1 MNSIAILASSD
12 RGLETALRLRRDL
25 PEAQVFSTRK
35 GPTPDAYYA
44 AIPSIAEFLSSRFGD
59 FAGLLFVGALG
70 ICVRSIAPHLQD
82 KASDPAVV
90 NVDDA
95 GRFAQAV
102 LSGHQGGANDLT
114 ARVARILG
122 ALPVI
127 TTASD
132 TRGLWP
138 LDTLH
143 RRYGWRL
150 DSAGSLN
157 ALQSAFLNGRPTALL
172 LAVRDEG
179 ALHLERTRPDHV
191 EVFHDYEAID
201 FSRFEILLAV
211 TPFLHQPPVP
221 ALFYRPRVLNLGVGC
236 EKGLD
241 PAAFPVSLDEELG
254 RKGLSLKAVRALG
267 TIDIKA
273 AEPAFL
279 ELAREQD
286 LPFTAFPAAEIG
298 EVEDLPNPSEAVHRE
313 LGVHGVAEPAAML
326 LSGDRK
332 LLVAKQVARLP
343 GGKAYTF
350 AVSLAPESRREGL
363 IAIVGAGPGDAD
375 LVTVKA
381 RDYLTRADLVLYAG
395 SLIPEELTALARS
408 GAVVRDTASMTLE
421 EQFAH
426 MEAAYAR
433 GEWVVRLQSG
443 DPCLY
448 GAIQEQ
454 MTRFDEKGLRY
465 LIIPGIS
472 SFQAAAARLRSEFT
486 IPEVV
491 QTVILTRGRGNT
503 PLPEREKLE
512 ELARFRATL
521 CIFLSAHIAAQ
532 VQADL
537 LAHYPP
543 ETPVAICYRL
553 TWKDEKVWTGRLD
566 ELAAT
571 MREQKLRRTVLIIVG
586 EAIGARKNRSRL
598 YHPEWNHIFR
608 PAGGRRPAAPPAIAP

>member
-1 MNSIAILASSD
+1 MTSIAILASSD
-12 RGLETALRLRRDL
+12 RGLETALLLQRDL
-25 PEAQVFSTRK
+25 PEAQVFTTRT
-35 GPTPDAYYA
+35 GPPSSAS
-44 AIPSIAEFLSSRFGD
+44 IPGIAEFLAGRFGD
-59 FAGLLFVGALG
+59 FGAFVFVGALG
-70 ICVRSIAPHLQD
+70 ICVRSLAPYVKD
-82 KASDPAVV
+82 KAEDPAVV
-90 NVDDA
+90 NIDDE

-102 LSGHQGGANDLT
+102 LSGHQGGANDLA

-143 RRYGWRL
+143 RRFGWTAE
-150 DSAGSLN
+150 STGPLN
-157 ALQSAFLNGRPTALL
+157 TLQSAFLNGRPTALL

-179 ALHLERTRPDHV
+179 TLHLEKSRPAHV
-191 EVFHDYEAID
+191 EVFYDYAAID
-201 FSRFEILLAV
+201 FSRYEVLLAV
-211 TPFLHQPPVP
+211 TPFVHAAPVP
-221 ALFYRPRVLNLGVGC
+221 ALYYRPRVLNLGLGC

-241 PAAFPVSLDEELG
+241 PGAFPASLAGELG
-254 RKGLSLKAVRALG
+254 RRGLSLHSLRAMAS
-267 TIDIKA
+267 IDIKA
-273 AEPAFL
+273 EEPAFL
-279 ELAREQD
+279 VLARAQGLPFTTFAAGDIAEVQD
-286 LPFTAFPAAEIG
+286 LPT
-298 EVEDLPNPSEAVHRE
+298 PSEAVHKE
-313 LGVHGVAEPAAML
+313 LGVYGVAEPSAML
-326 LSGDRK
+326 LSGDRE
-332 LLVAKQVARLP
+332 LLVSKQAIRVPA
-343 GGKAYTF
+343 GKAYTF
-350 AVSLAPESRREGL
+350 AVSLAPEFRRQGL
-363 IAIVGAGPGDAD
+363 IAIVGAGPGDPD

-381 RDYLTRADLVLYAG
+381 RDYLARADLVLYAG
-395 SLIPEELTALARS
+395 SLIPEALTALAKP
-408 GAVVRDTASMTLE
+408 GAVVRNSASMTLE
-421 EQFAH
+421 EQFAL

-465 LIIPGIS
+465 LILPGIS

-486 IPEVV
+486 VPEMV
-491 QTVILTRGRGNT
+491 QTVILTRGQGNT

-521 CIFLSAHIAAQ
+521 CIFLSAHIAAR
-532 VQADL
+532 VQEDL
-537 LAHYPP
+537 LIHYPP

-566 ELAAT
+566 ELAET
-571 MREQKLRRTVLIIVG
+571 MREQRLKRTVLIIVG

-598 YHPEWNHIFR
+598 YHPEWKHIFR
-608 PAGGRRPAAPPAIAP
+608 PAHSRTAAPKAPAP